1 MGSMKHEVGCWTALV
16 VCVGGAAMVLLTY
29 FLRTMRH
36 IVRGNAQAKKRA
48 VECLEPGLLVVGVG
62 LERAQARRRRTCDMN

>member
-16 VCVGGAAMVLLTY
+16 VCVGGAAVVLLRFSCAKSVWKCT
-29 FLRTMRH
+29 
-36 IVRGNAQAKKRA
+36 GKKRA

-62 LERAQARRRRTCDMN
+62 LEKAQARRRRTCDMN